1 MVQCAAVSVG
11 SRVRLLAV
19 APYVV
24 FRYVH
29 ANWAQITANRVCLA
43 SKSSPEKPV
52 PRLQSS
58 QGCCTPASRA
68 GTVHSADSGQCI
80 GAMRHFCLV
89 TVWVA
94 NLQQLCALQ
103 QQSTRVP
110 ALQQQST
117 RVPSVD
123 HSRRQFAQA
132 AASSLAATALPQ
144 VARAANETQP
154 EFDAAAYFGIFSCE
168 GWGQKRMP
176 GSNTCVPK

>member
-1 MVQCAAVSVG
+1 MSVG

-29 ANWAQITANRVCLA
+29 ANWAQITANHVCLA

-89 TVWVA
+89 AVWVA

-117 RVPSVD
+117 RVPAVD
-123 HSRRQFAQA
+123 HSRRQFFAHA
-132 AASSLAATALPQ
+132 AASSLVAAALPRT
-144 VARAANETQP
+144 ARAANETQP

-176 GSNTCVPK
+176 GSNTCMPK